1 MHKVFWWISGY
12 LPVGF
17 ITYRQ
22 ARHLAED
29 LTEWE
34 EIARNRQ
41 KYPIGNDD
49 DRRESIVYG
58 NCLSTIQGVLGR
70 RRVLKWMKRY
80 GAGKF

>member
-1 MHKVFWWISGY
+1 MSKFLWWISGW

-22 ARHLAED
+22 MRHLAED

-34 EIARNRQ
+34 AISANRQ
-41 KYPIGNDD
+41 KYPVGNKE

-58 NCLSTIQGVLGR
+58 NCLSTVEAVLGR
-70 RRVLKWMKRY
+70 RRVLKWMRKY
-80 GAGKF
+80 GGGKW